1 MGRAQ
6 GKPWEANSF
15 GVPCLWHMPIRG
27 VVYAATI
34 NSSSICRNCV
44 FYPLQMQQR
53 NCLTE
58 NLLEDRAI
66 TAESCSACTACSARR
81 FQRVHHLNNRKSME
95 IRRRVGFVP
104 VWIALRLNYWL
115 LLLPAASHTALERCG
130 ATQPCQLV
138 ANNSH
143 HGYDV
148 L

>member
-15 GVPCLWHMPIRG
+15 GLPCLWHMPIRG

-53 NCLTE
+53 NFLTE
-58 NLLEDRAI
+58 NLLEDLAI

-81 FQRVHHLNNRKSME
+81 FQRVHHLNNRKSE
-95 IRRRVGFVP
+95 GELVLFLFGLLFTTGSC
-104 VWIALRLNYWL
+104 
-115 LLLPAASHTALERCG
+115 LLLPIPHSNGVEQRS
-130 ATQPCQLV
+130 LV
-138 ANNSH
+138 NSLPTVTMAMM
-143 HGYDV
+143 YCDV

>member
-15 GVPCLWHMPIRG
+15 GLPCLWHMPIRG

-53 NCLTE
+53 NFLTE
-58 NLLEDRAI
+58 NLLEDLAI

-81 FQRVHHLNNRKSME
+81 FQRVHHLNNRKSEGSCLE
-95 IRRRVGFVP
+95 IRR
-104 VWIALRLNYWL
+104 
-115 LLLPAASHTALERCG
+115 LLPAASHTALERCG

-138 ANNSH
+138 ANSH

>member
-15 GVPCLWHMPIRG
+15 GLPCLWHMPIRG

-53 NCLTE
+53 NFLTE
-58 NLLEDRAI
+58 NLLEDLAI

-81 FQRVHHLNNRKSME
+81 FQRVHHLNNRKSE
-95 IRRRVGFVP
+95 GSC
-104 VWIALRLNYWL
+104 
-115 LLLPAASHTALERCG
+115 LLLPIPHSNGVEQRS
-130 ATQPCQLV
+130 LV
-138 ANNSH
+138 NSLPTVTMAMM
-143 HGYDV
+143 YCDYCDV